1 MHPAPVVALRAG
13 YKKAIKKTDV
23 FFFLELL
30 TPREQCDLSCV
41 PADLWHCT
49 VWIKKTC
56 TKGKA
61 TAERNPVAYPDSRT
75 CIRQRSSR

>member
-1 MHPAPVVALRAG
+1 MHLAPVVALHAG

-23 FFFLELL
+23 FFFLEIF

-56 TKGKA
+56 TKGK
-61 TAERNPVAYPDSRT
+61 TTTERNPVAYPDSST
-75 CIRQRSSR
+75 HIRQRSSR